1 MLAIVTLLAFI
12 FVVVVLFIIWQEQ
25 RHSKLQ
31 AQRFAQSHNPS
42 ISAESSL
49 YEKIDCQF
57 DAMRQKRLAEQNE
70 RPSLRVLIVR
80 IILYLSL
87 YYLYLYTNGRLF
99 ESVTT
104 TILYSLAIIVLLSA
118 MYYFLVLPQYYYK
131 LEIEIP
137 RYIELFSQE
146 IGNNNNITAALA
158 NTKNYAN
165 MEFSNICSNIA
176 KLTVMGQS
184 LETAIIK
191 NLASVK
197 SEGMVLF
204 LSALIIHDRT
214 GGRLNYVLA
223 NIAHLMRTQND
234 LTAEIKKE
242 LKTSKMAIAF
252 SIVLSPLFFLFLK
265 NIKPDA
271 VHYFWT
277 DPIGLACSKAIIFL
291 YFANLLISYFLL
303 RSEKL

>member
-1 MLAIVTLLAFI
+1 MLAIITLLAFI

-165 MEFSNICSNIA
+165 TEFSNICSNIA

-223 NIAHLMRTQND
+223 NIAHLIRTQND
-234 LTAEIKKE
+234 LIADIKKE
-242 LKTSKMAIAF
+242 LKTSKLAIAS

-291 YFANLLISYFLL
+291 YFANLVISYFLL